1 MSRRR
6 RHGAGGRWKRL
17 GGRRTEVGGRRPE
30 GGTRSASAFPPLT
43 HSPTHP
49 LTHSPTHPFT
59 HSPIHPFTHSPTHPF
74 TLRPTRP
81 PPPSAHP
88 SRIPERAPPLSFCIF
103 HFSLFIFHSPPSALR
118 ASRLPLP
125 PCKINPVMRKI
136 AAHRLRAAQTH
147 RQVTIPISAFVRFSV
162 LVSSSPCLTLPIHP
176 LKTTRNPLRA
186 RTAKTATRRRR

>member
-1 MSRRR
+1 MKNGR
-6 RHGAGGRWKRL
+6 GAAQSEMLAGCRGEGGT
-17 GGRRTEVGGRRPE
+17 GRAEDGKGSEDGGRRPE
-30 GGTRSASAFPPLT
+30 GGTRSASAFR

-49 LTHSPTHPFT
+49 LT

-88 SRIPERAPPLSFCIF
+88 SRIPERAPPLPFCIF

-186 RTAKTATRRRR
+186 RTAKTATRRRQ